1 MIESCQKITLFLV
14 LCVCTCIVLLT
25 TSCSKSV
32 EKPEKDISNTTF
44 EQFLEHFPPQGSIVE
59 GINAENGADF
69 QGGIKINSAYFQEF
83 LQNNSFLDKDLQRI
97 KFDIN
102 LLDNRNFTYHYAF
115 SLSLSPR
122 FYSLVISANTEGD
135 PTHEW
140 EYYLLNYTKEGK
152 FIDGILLSYRNSYES
167 EESTADLFQSE
178 YRYVRFVSKNQLHFL
193 DVSYDNSFTS
203 AKSTYTD
210 KQFMLTT
217 SGEGDMRYC
226 RESWYQIQE
235 DGSFKRI
242 KVVEKDKKEAKP

>member
-1 MIESCQKITLFLV
+1 MIENCQKITLFLV
-14 LCVCTCIVLLT
+14 FCLFTYIAILT

-32 EKPEKDISNTTF
+32 EKPEKDTNNTTF
-44 EQFLEHFPPQGSIVE
+44 EQFLEHFPPQSSVIE

-69 QGGIKINSAYFQEF
+69 QGGIKMNTAYFQEF

-97 KFDIN
+97 KFDTN

-115 SLSLSPR
+115 SLSLSSR

-135 PTHEW
+135 PTHKW

-167 EESTADLFQSE
+167 EESTANLFQSE
-178 YRYVRFVSKNQLHFL
+178 YRYVRFVSKNQLYFL
-193 DVSYDNSFTS
+193 DVNYDNSLT
-203 AKSTYTD
+203 AINPTD
-210 KQFMLTT
+210 KQFMLIN
-217 SGEGDMRYC
+217 SGEGDMQYC